1 MLPLLALRYNLA
13 TSQLVV
19 CILTNLENTERE
31 SINLKWDLAPSLA
44 EHPSIGHNFINARVE
59 QVAAKPFFRQTFKQ
73 QQCLILTDGFFSN
86 GN

>member
-31 SINLKWDLAPSLA
+31 SINLKWSLVPSLA
-44 EHPSIGHNFINARVE
+44 KNTSIGHNFINARVE
-59 QVAAKPFFRQTFKQ
+59 TVAAKPFFRHTFKQ
-73 QQCLILTDGFFSN
+73 QRCLVLAEGFFE
-86 GN
+86 